1 MTTITD
7 RPPLTRRQAEI
18 YAWVVRHHDE
28 RGYAP
33 TYRAI
38 ATAFGIQVNGAAE
51 TVRRLVRKK
60 YLEIRKAPRGVIYVR
75 EEVAA

>member
-1 MTTITD
+1 MTITE
-7 RPPLTRRQAEI
+7 RPPLTHRQAEVL
-18 YAWVVRHHDE
+18 AWIARYHEEH
-28 RGYAP
+28 GYAP

-51 TVRRLVRKK
+51 TVRRLVAKQ

-75 EEVAA
+75 EVAL